1 MRAIQMSTLFPI
13 IKRTMKQPK
22 RLFLPC
28 DSWVYFKIY
37 CGEITLDRLLI
48 NELHNCIE
56 KLNTENL
63 IKSWFFVRY
72 YDPDHHMR
80 LRLEIQKNERG
91 YEIIKSLNNAI
102 KELVADNFIWKVEIS
117 SYDREIERYAWLNYD
132 VSEQLFYID
141 SICYIRALEY
151 LTNNELKFLYNFKA
165 SLDLI
170 KFFYSTGNDLLNFI
184 KISEA
189 SYKQE
194 FEVAKITQKQLSTKY
209 RSIKATIA
217 AFLGDTNDGNFKMIR
232 ETLSLKNFEIK
243 KLLNTIDLP
252 EKASEKFSFVSSHIH
267 MNTNRTFSTNQRL
280 YEMITYDHLYR
291 YYNSLLQRNSK

>member
-1 MRAIQMSTLFPI
+1 
-13 IKRTMKQPK
+13 MKQPK

-28 DSWVYFKIY
+28 DRWVYFKIY

-209 RSIKATIA
+209 RSMKATIA
-217 AFLGDTNDGNFKMIR
+217 AFLGDTNDGNLKMIR
-232 ETLSLKNFEIK
+232 ETLSFKNFEIK

-291 YYNSLLQRNSK
+291 YYNSMIIRSSK

>member
-1 MRAIQMSTLFPI
+1 
-13 IKRTMKQPK
+13 MKQPK

-28 DSWVYFKIY
+28 DRWVYFKIY

-117 SYDREIERYAWLNYD
+117 SYDREIERYAWLNYN

-165 SLDLI
+165 SLDFI
-170 KFFYSTGNDLLNFI
+170 QIFYPKENDLLNFI

-209 RSIKATIA
+209 RSMKATIA
-217 AFLGDTNDGNFKMIR
+217 TFLGETNDGNFKMIR
-232 ETLSLKNFEIK
+232 ETLSLKNIEIK

-252 EKASEKFSFVSSHIH
+252 ENASEKFSFVSSHIH

-291 YYNSLLQRNSK
+291 YYNSVIIRSSK